1 VFLPTF
7 LGGDSVKRGALLFL
21 VLLMCSTLVG
31 VVASAQE
38 VKLKAGFIY
47 VGPIGDLGWSHAH
60 DQARQVLEK
69 TYPWLDTLY
78 VEAVPEGEVEGVIDR
93 LINQE
98 KVDIVVT
105 TSFGFMDGTLNAAK
119 RYPDKIFFHCS
130 GFKRAPN
137 MATYMADFHQ
147 VYYLNGLMAGA
158 LTKSGKIGYVGTFP
172 IPELK
177 RHINAFTLGVRR
189 VNPNAEVHV
198 RWLQTAWYDPQGA
211 KEAAEA
217 LIADGIDVLAFT
229 EDSATVVQVAG
240 EKGLPSFGHYS
251 PMMSF
256 APNTLVSGQLVHWEA
271 IYLDFFAKVYAGLY
285 NSKNLE
291 NLDYWWLLG
300 DGAVELGADFG
311 VPINPAFEE
320 PLRNYLV
327 DDPVYGKISVY
338 DLVFKVQE
346 AMADP
351 EYAFS
356 PFTGPIKDRKGNLRV
371 PAGVRLPL
379 YDLITMEWAAEGVV
393 GLWPGEPE

>member
-1 VFLPTF
+1 
-7 LGGDSVKRGALLFL
+7 VKRSVFIF
-21 VLLMCSTLVG
+21 G
-31 VVASAQE
+31 VVFWVLFVLSGVVFAQGL
-38 VKLKAGFIY
+38 KLKAGFIY

-60 DQARQVLEK
+60 EKARQILEE

-105 TSFGFMDGTLNAAK
+105 TSFGFMDGTFNAAQK
-119 RYPDKIFFHCS
+119 YPDKIFFHCS

-137 MATYMADFHQ
+137 MATFMADFHQ
-147 VYYLNGLMAGA
+147 IYYLNGLMAGA

-189 VNPNAEVHV
+189 VNPRAEVHV

-211 KEAAEA
+211 KEASEA
-217 LIADGIDVLAFT
+217 LISEGIDVLAFT

-251 PMMSF
+251 PMLSF
-256 APNTLVSGQLVHWEA
+256 APQTLVSGQLVHWEA

-285 NSKNLE
+285 NNTNLE
-291 NLDYWWLLG
+291 KVDYWWLLG

-320 PLRNYLV
+320 ALKGYVV

-338 DLVFKVQE
+338 DLVLTVEK

-356 PFTGPIKDRKGNLRV
+356 PFAGPIKDRKGVVRV
-371 PAGVRLPL
+371 PQGVRLPL
-379 YDLITMEWAAEGVV
+379 QDLITMEWAVEGVS
-393 GLWPGEPE
+393 GPWPGEPE

>member
-1 VFLPTF
+1 MNKKAVLA
-7 LGGDSVKRGALLFL
+7 V
-21 VLLMCSTLVG
+21 VLLLSLLITG
-31 VVASAQE
+31 VAFSEEA
-38 VKLKAGFIY
+38 KLKAGFIY

-60 DQARQVLEK
+60 EQARQVLEEV
-69 TYPWLDTLY
+69 YPWLDTIY
-78 VEAVPEGEVEGVIDR
+78 VEAVPEGEVEGIIDR

-137 MATYMADFHQ
+137 LATYMADFHQ
-147 VYYLNGLMAGA
+147 VYYLNGIMAGA

-172 IPELK
+172 TPELK

-189 VNPNAEVHV
+189 VNPQAEVNV
-198 RWLQTAWYDPQGA
+198 RWLQSAWYDPQGA

-217 LIADGIDVLAFT
+217 LIAEGIDVLAFT
-229 EDSATVVQVAG
+229 EDSASVAQVAE

-251 PMMSF
+251 PMLSY
-256 APNTLVSGQLVHWEA
+256 APNHLVSGQLVHWEA

-285 NSKNLE
+285 NNENLE
-291 NLDYWWLLG
+291 NVDYWWLLSN
-300 DGAVELGADFG
+300 GAVELGADFG
-311 VPINPAFEE
+311 VPVNPAFEE
-320 PLRNYLV
+320 ALKSYMVN
-327 DDPVYGKISVY
+327 DPVYGEMSAY
-338 DLVFKVQE
+338 DLVFELEK

-356 PFTGPIKDRKGNLRV
+356 PFTGPIKDRKGNLLV
-371 PAGVRLPL
+371 PSSVRLAL
-379 YDLITMEWAAEGVV
+379 EDLITMEWAVEGVA
-393 GLWPGEPE
+393 GPWPGEPE

>member
-1 VFLPTF
+1 
-7 LGGDSVKRGALLFL
+7 VKRGVLLFL
-21 VLLMCSTLVG
+21 LLLMCSTLVG

>member
-1 VFLPTF
+1 MNKKAVLA
-7 LGGDSVKRGALLFL
+7 V
-21 VLLMCSTLVG
+21 VLLLSLLITG
-31 VVASAQE
+31 VAFSEEA
-38 VKLKAGFIY
+38 KLKAGFIY

-60 DQARQVLEK
+60 EQARQVLEEV
-69 TYPWLDTLY
+69 YPWLDTIY
-78 VEAVPEGEVEGVIDR
+78 VEAVPEGEVEGIIDR

-137 MATYMADFHQ
+137 LATYMADFHQ
-147 VYYLNGLMAGA
+147 VYYLNGIMAGA

-172 IPELK
+172 TPELK

-189 VNPNAEVHV
+189 VNPQAEVNV
-198 RWLQTAWYDPQGA
+198 RWLQSAWYDPQGA

-217 LIADGIDVLAFT
+217 LIAEGIDVLAFT
-229 EDSATVVQVAG
+229 EDSASVAQVAE

-251 PMMSF
+251 PMLSY
-256 APNTLVSGQLVHWEA
+256 APNHLVSGQLVHWEA

-285 NSKNLE
+285 NNENLE
-291 NLDYWWLLG
+291 NVDYWWLLSN
-300 DGAVELGADFG
+300 GAVELGADFG
-311 VPINPAFEE
+311 VPVNPAFEE
-320 PLRNYLV
+320 ALKSYMVN
-327 DDPVYGKISVY
+327 DPVYGEMSAY
-338 DLVFKVQE
+338 DLVFELEK

-356 PFTGPIKDRKGNLRV
+356 PFTGPIKNRKGNLLV
-371 PAGVRLPL
+371 PSSVRLAL
-379 YDLITMEWAAEGVV
+379 EDLITMEWAAEGVA
-393 GLWPGEPE
+393 GPWPGEPE

>member
-1 VFLPTF
+1 MNKKAVLA
-7 LGGDSVKRGALLFL
+7 V
-21 VLLMCSTLVG
+21 VLLLSLLITG
-31 VVASAQE
+31 VAFSEEA
-38 VKLKAGFIY
+38 KLKAGFIY

-60 DQARQVLEK
+60 EQARQVLEEV
-69 TYPWLDTLY
+69 YPWLDTIY
-78 VEAVPEGEVEGVIDR
+78 VEAVPEGEVEGIIDR

-137 MATYMADFHQ
+137 LATYMADFHQ
-147 VYYLNGLMAGA
+147 VYYLNGIMAGA

-172 IPELK
+172 TPELK

-189 VNPNAEVHV
+189 VNPQAEVNV
-198 RWLQTAWYDPQGA
+198 RWLQSAWYDPQGA

-217 LIADGIDVLAFT
+217 LIAEGIDVLAFT
-229 EDSATVVQVAG
+229 EDSASVAQVAE

-251 PMMSF
+251 PMLSY
-256 APNTLVSGQLVHWEA
+256 APNHLVSGQLVHWEA

-285 NSKNLE
+285 NNENLE
-291 NLDYWWLLG
+291 NVDYWWLLSN
-300 DGAVELGADFG
+300 GAVELGADFG
-311 VPINPAFEE
+311 VPVNPAFEE
-320 PLRNYLV
+320 ALKSYMVN
-327 DDPVYGKISVY
+327 DPVYGEMSAY
-338 DLVFKVQE
+338 DLVFELEK

-356 PFTGPIKDRKGNLRV
+356 PFTGPIKDRKGNLLV
-371 PAGVRLPL
+371 PSSVRLAL
-379 YDLITMEWAAEGVV
+379 EDLITMEWAAEGVA
-393 GLWPGEPE
+393 GPWPGEPE

>member
-1 VFLPTF
+1 MNKKAVLA
-7 LGGDSVKRGALLFL
+7 V
-21 VLLMCSTLVG
+21 VLLLSLLITG
-31 VVASAQE
+31 VAFSEEA
-38 VKLKAGFIY
+38 KLKAGFIY

-60 DQARQVLEK
+60 EQARQVLEEV
-69 TYPWLDTLY
+69 YPWLDTIY
-78 VEAVPEGEVEGVIDR
+78 VEAVPEGEVEGIIDR

-137 MATYMADFHQ
+137 LATYMADFHQ
-147 VYYLNGLMAGA
+147 VYYLNGIMAGA

-172 IPELK
+172 TPELK

-189 VNPNAEVHV
+189 VNPQAEVNV
-198 RWLQTAWYDPQGA
+198 RWLQSAWYDPQGA

-217 LIADGIDVLAFT
+217 LIAEGIDVLAFT
-229 EDSATVVQVAG
+229 EDSASVAQVAE

-251 PMMSF
+251 PMLSY
-256 APNTLVSGQLVHWEA
+256 APNHLVSGQLVHWEA

-285 NSKNLE
+285 NNENLE
-291 NLDYWWLLG
+291 NVDYWWLLSN
-300 DGAVELGADFG
+300 GAVELGADFG
-311 VPINPAFEE
+311 VPVNPAFEE
-320 PLRNYLV
+320 ALKSYMV
-327 DDPVYGKISVY
+327 KDPVYGEMSAY
-338 DLVFKVQE
+338 DLVFELEK

-356 PFTGPIKDRKGNLRV
+356 PFTGPIKDRKGNLLV
-371 PAGVRLPL
+371 PSSVRLAL
-379 YDLITMEWAAEGVV
+379 EDLITMEWAAEGVA
-393 GLWPGEPE
+393 GPWPGEPE

>member
-1 VFLPTF
+1 MNKKAVLA
-7 LGGDSVKRGALLFL
+7 V
-21 VLLMCSTLVG
+21 VLLLSLLITG
-31 VVASAQE
+31 VAFSEEA
-38 VKLKAGFIY
+38 KLKAGFIY

-60 DQARQVLEK
+60 EQARQVLEEV
-69 TYPWLDTLY
+69 YPWLDTIY
-78 VEAVPEGEVEGVIDR
+78 VEAVPEGEVEGIIDR

-137 MATYMADFHQ
+137 LATYMADFHQ
-147 VYYLNGLMAGA
+147 VYYLNGIMAGA

-172 IPELK
+172 TPELK

-189 VNPNAEVHV
+189 VNPQAEVNV
-198 RWLQTAWYDPQGA
+198 RWLQSAWYDPQGA

-217 LIADGIDVLAFT
+217 LIAEGIDVLAFT
-229 EDSATVVQVAG
+229 EDSASVAQVAE

-251 PMMSF
+251 PMLSY
-256 APNTLVSGQLVHWEA
+256 APNHLVSGQLVHWEA

-285 NSKNLE
+285 NNENLE
-291 NLDYWWLLG
+291 NVDYWWLLSN
-300 DGAVELGADFG
+300 GAVELGADFG
-311 VPINPAFEE
+311 VPVNPAFEE
-320 PLRNYLV
+320 ALKSYMVN
-327 DDPVYGKISVY
+327 DPVYGDMSAY
-338 DLVFKVQE
+338 DLVFELEK

-356 PFTGPIKDRKGNLRV
+356 PFTGPIKDRKGNLLV
-371 PAGVRLPL
+371 PSSVRLAL
-379 YDLITMEWAAEGVV
+379 EDLITMEWAAEGVA
-393 GLWPGEPE
+393 GPWPGEPE